1 MKYSLLALC
10 LAFLVSCSSS
20 DDEKDYRVENE
31 EEIAAYV
38 LENNLLAEKTASG
51 LYYVI
56 EEQGTGAQI
65 TSSSNVTVTYKGF
78 YTDGTV
84 FDDSKGNL
92 ASFSLQGVIAGFT
105 EGLSHFKEGG
115 NGILLIPAHLGYG
128 SKDFNGIPGGSVL
141 IFEITVF
148 SDEMIAAKND
158 ADILAY
164 IEAEGLTATK
174 TESGLYY
181 TMDVE
186 GEGDQ
191 PTETSKVTVAYT
203 GFFINGTK
211 FSESVA
217 SGAPFNLSEDI
228 IYGLKE
234 GIPYFK
240 VGGEGKLLIPAH
252 LGFGSYNHNISQSNV
267 IPGGS
272 VLIFDINLISI
283 DE

>member
-10 LAFLVSCSSS
+10 LAFLVSCSNS

-56 EEQGTGAQI
+56 EEQGTGAQV
-65 TSSSNVTVTYKGF
+65 TSSSSVTATYKGF
-78 YTDGTV
+78 YTNGTV
-84 FDDSKGNL
+84 FGDSKENL
-92 ASFSLQGVIAGFT
+92 VSFNLQNVIAGWT
-105 EGLSHFKEGG
+105 EGLSYFKEGG
-115 NGILLIPAHLGYG
+115 KGILLVPAHLGYG
-128 SKDFNGIPGGSVL
+128 SKDYNGIPGGSVL
-141 IFEITVF
+141 IYEITVF
-148 SDEMIAAKND
+148 SDEMIAEKYD

-191 PTETSKVTVAYT
+191 PIETSDVTVSYT
-203 GFFINGTK
+203 GYFLNGTK
-211 FSESVA
+211 FDESGN
-217 SGAPFNLSEDI
+217 SGVGFNLSNVID
-228 IYGLKE
+228 GWKE
-234 GIPYFK
+234 GITYFK
-240 VGGEGKLLIPAH
+240 VGGEGKLLIPPY
-252 LGFGSYNHNISQSNV
+252 LGYGNYDFDI

-272 VLIFDINLISI
+272 VLVFDIELISI
-283 DE
+283 D